1 MSVHNDNVATHMT
14 NDASDRQSAVSS
26 QWHASASDQ

>member
-1 MSVHNDNVATHMT
+1 MSVHIDNAAIQMT
-14 NDASDRQSAVSS
+14 NDASDRQVSS

>member
-1 MSVHNDNVATHMT
+1 MSVHSENAAVHMT
-14 NDASDRQSAVSS
+14 NDASDRQVSSS